1 MIASR
6 WLLCR
11 KLFSYQDKG
20 KHGLVNIRYTPLK
33 ILQKHHVVVA
43 VDVDV
48 DVMID
53 VDVVVVDDDDDDVVV
68 VAVVV
73 VVACIKKKER
83 TDLRIS
89 KFSKF

>member
-33 ILQKHHVVVA
+33 ILQKHPV
-43 VDVDV
+43 
-48 DVMID
+48 
-53 VDVVVVDDDDDDVVV
+53 VVVVDVDFDVKVVNDDDDVVA
-68 VAVVV
+68 AVVV
-73 VVACIKKKER
+73 VALIKKKEH

>member
-6 WLLCR
+6 WFLCR

-33 ILQKHHVVVA
+33 ILQKHHVVVV
-43 VDVDV
+43 VDVDF
-48 DVMID
+48 DVN
-53 VDVVVVDDDDDDVVV
+53 VVDDDDDDVVA
-68 VAVVV
+68 AVVV
-73 VVACIKKKER
+73 VALIKKKEH

>member
-6 WLLCR
+6 WLLYR

-33 ILQKHHVVVA
+33 ILQKHHVVVV
-43 VDVDV
+43 VDVDFDVNV
-48 DVMID
+48 DVK
-53 VDVVVVDDDDDDVVV
+53 VVDDDDDVVAAVVV
-68 VAVVV
+68 VAL
-73 VVACIKKKER
+73 IKKKEH